1 MEPLARVQKVT
12 ENPGHGLF
20 KNKNQINF
28 GGDLNVALFISL
40 ITVFIQ
46 MIFLLFSVDYYAR
59 SVGIGEADYTALMF
73 GIVFTSM
80 LGFMYYFL
88 FTHTES
94 LFQRVYKKKETPSRY
109 SISRYH

>member
-1 MEPLARVQKVT
+1 
-12 ENPGHGLF
+12 
-20 KNKNQINF
+20 
-28 GGDLNVALFISL
+28 LNVALFISL

-59 SVGIGEADYTALMF
+59 SVGMGEADYTAMMF
-73 GIVFTSM
+73 GITFTSM

-94 LFQRVYKKKETPSRY
+94 LFQRVYKKKEN
-109 SISRYH
+109 ISRYALRYR